1 MSDGWE
7 PLPIRKVTCNC
18 VRCDTLHARP
28 SVAPTQ
34 VWYVSYVG
42 YNESA
47 YASLL
52 PAFDGGTVY
61 VVYLSWKFAVAQ
73 KAEKGTPI
81 SHRLS
86 RSSSTVLGDPDA
98 KADGTNLRR
107 VTDIHNKSFQ
117 IRTFWISKDLRRSV
131 LGN

>member
-1 MSDGWE
+1 M
-7 PLPIRKVTCNC
+7 
-18 VRCDTLHARP
+18 HARP

-61 VVYLSWKFAVAQ
+61 VVPIVEICSC
-73 KAEKGTPI
+73 AESGKM
-81 SHRLS
+81 H
-86 RSSSTVLGDPDA
+86 
-98 KADGTNLRR
+98 TNLPQ
-107 VTDIHNKSFQ
+107 VVALLEHG
-117 IRTFWISKDLRRSV
+117 V
-131 LGN
+131 G